1 MSESE
6 KEILESID
14 RRLESMLK
22 LLASEQL
29 SGEPTREQVKRLHQM
44 DFQPKEIAEVI
55 GTTQTNVT
63 THLHNLREDG
73 EIADE

>member
-29 SGEPTREQVKRLHQM
+29 SEEPTREQVKRLHQM
-44 DFQPKEIAEVI
+44 GFEPEEIGDVI
-55 GTTQTNVT
+55 GETQNNVT
-63 THLHNLREDG
+63 SHLYNLREDDEISG
-73 EIADE
+73 E